1 MFHLKQLKMK
11 QLKLEK
17 NMIQIKKKSKKRAI
31 VKF

>member
-17 NMIQIKKKSKKRAI
+17 NMIQIKKKVKKGQ
-31 VKF
+31 